1 MAKKKATV
9 YVFEGEVYIEESRL
23 RLVIDGKF
31 DDLKDKLSI
40 GESDTVQVAEEILR
54 LAKLYND
61 QSPLAQEVTIDV

>member
-1 MAKKKATV
+1 MAKKKAIV
-9 YVFEGEVYIEESRL
+9 YVFEGEVYTKEDGL
-23 RLVIDGKF
+23 RITISYKF
-31 DDLKDKLSI
+31 DQLKNELSI